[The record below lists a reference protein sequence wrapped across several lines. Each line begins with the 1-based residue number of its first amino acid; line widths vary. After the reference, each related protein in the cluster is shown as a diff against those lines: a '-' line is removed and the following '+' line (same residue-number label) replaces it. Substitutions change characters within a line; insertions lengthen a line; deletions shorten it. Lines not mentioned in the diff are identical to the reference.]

1 MILYEGTLDC
11 AHHCTYWEENSGV
24 CNTFSYDQNT
34 KKCKLAKLAFIEDP
48 LPGEDFVS
56 IMIDTAVIDTLEMR
70 CRGGEHCCVRN
81 DVKMCGEGDGDC
93 NHDRD
98 CDSGLICGDD
108 NCSQQVS
115 GERDGGGDDDHD
127 KDCTKC
133 NDQAQKSFQS
143 LMNFILIGKTPK
155 WFSAPHKNL

>member
-56 IMIDTAVIDTLEMR
+56 IMIDTAIIDTLEMR

-115 GERDGGGDDDHD
+115 DGGGDDDDGD
-127 KDCTKC
+127 KGCDTGLFC
-133 NDQAQKSFQS
+133 DR
-143 LMNFILIGKTPK
+143 
-155 WFSAPHKNL
+155 

>member
-115 GERDGGGDDDHD
+115 EERDGGGDDDDGD
-127 KDCTKC
+127 KGCDTGLFC
-133 NDQAQKSFQS
+133 DR
-143 LMNFILIGKTPK
+143 
-155 WFSAPHKNL
+155 